1 MKNLYKVKERLCRKV
16 QQKTDT
22 EIQSQ
27 HWGEN
32 SQLSMEGI
40 AVEYFPN

>member
-1 MKNLYKVKERLCRKV
+1 MQKSSA
-16 QQKTDT
+16 KTDT
-22 EIQSQ
+22 EIKSQ